1 MASPYHRNEFSS
13 KIDKAVKSVERILSN
28 ARNPLIASPDHDHTY
43 DDKFALSEFLSKVA
57 LASFF
62 NTFER
67 LGLDKTT
74 LGDLVKAVSNDKKSV
89 TLRFASS
96 EKCEFIKESTIEI
109 ISPEKVVEEHK
120 TDEQADGKRITIT
133 SSTIGKRLK
142 RKITS
147 TKIVN
152 SVKQFHWKMD
162 VEYSIYVYTG
172 TNSEMDG
179 DVSKVL
185 ISRNPSCEIIT
196 RGSKTAP
203 TPAAATNNPIDVSLT
218 WMLQCINAEA
228 LNVDFVIDRKE
239 SSCRTPRHNNETRD
253 AWTHFRAMHDWCT
266 DVNYYFIR
274 MEKLAA
280 SGNDLLEQPIV
291 KSIGLSAINGNEI
304 FVPVLPLFESIQDAS
319 TSPTPTSPV
328 LTAGDMDVFLAEQC
342 RTMSEQIE
350 IISSQFS
357 PPSEAMIVL
366 LNAHMKSIS
375 DLWNNGIL
383 HIENMLY
390 KQLFNAIG
398 KSVDSKDLSEFVR
411 SHNQRLFSDTYA
423 PEPFCYAIRRY
434 GQYPDGIISI
444 EDEANENALTFTRK
458 LENRETQD
466 PMYIPIN
473 SATSVELRGD
483 MYLHAWM
490 LQKFEN
496 KPSFSLSSRARQFSS
511 FLLII
516 GKLSG
521 PNTFEP
527 QHGIILQ
534 NKDEIII
541 PLLLDEMP
549 SPQEFKDAIASL
561 SPEQQQFA
569 RSFRNMKLS
578 SSVFGV
584 CVIQLKPQLE
594 ILLGLPD
601 KSLTKEI
608 RLTQDLLSLF
618 IDYQIPS
625 DLLSFDGPDE
635 LDFSEKVGVV
645 KGYAKDINDMI
656 KGTKDE
662 ELANAKLKAEMD
674 YAGTLAFGSQDV
686 DSCFMS
692 NEDQGVGDGG
702 FRGGGTIDHDYQTVS
717 SAGGT
722 MSCNGGGKMFGYA
735 AACRAIPSG
744 GGMGGA
750 ALSFSGASKRGAS
763 NLSPSS
769 MKYNNVPVLST
780 FNNSEG
786 KLPVV
791 SNMMDKLKLDNDL
804 TMVPKQLDTQFEK
817 FGNDEKYGGALR
829 STVIKT
835 GECWRKKSKPNII
848 SKPESTLLRSKE
860 HKEEKDKAIDLLD
873 ALSRSGSLP
882 IRCAELHVIV
892 ASTHCFDKSVINTVV
907 QDNIN
912 PIEKIERSS
921 LLVASVIHGVNV
933 GELLQDKTQLSRI
946 TEGSSYLLADD
957 DMSYDERC

>member
-1 MASPYHRNEFSS
+1 M
-13 KIDKAVKSVERILSN
+13 KTVEKILSN
-28 ARNPLIASPDHDHTY
+28 ARNPLVASPDHDHTY

-74 LGDLVKAVSNDKKSV
+74 LGHLVSAVSNEKSV

-96 EKCEFIKESTIEI
+96 EKCEFIREDTIEVV
-109 ISPEKVVEEHK
+109 SPQKLVEEHK
-120 TDEQADGKRITIT
+120 TFGVPHGD
-133 SSTIGKRLK
+133 STTA
-142 RKITS
+142 TS
-147 TKIVN
+147 TKIVTH
-152 SVKQFHWKMD
+152 VKQYHWKMD
-162 VEYSIYVYTG
+162 VEYSMYVYTG
-172 TNSEMDG
+172 TNSKADG
-179 DVSKVL
+179 DISKVL

-203 TPAAATNNPIDVSLT
+203 IPSSVMNKPIDVSLT
-218 WMLQCINAEA
+218 WMLQRVSAEA
-228 LNVDFVIDRKE
+228 LNVDFKIDREE
-239 SSCRTPRHNNETRD
+239 SSCRTPRHNDETHD
-253 AWTHFRAMHDWCT
+253 AWTHFRAIRNWCT
-266 DVNYYFIR
+266 YVNSYFIR
-274 MEKLAA
+274 MEKQVA
-280 SGNDLLEQPIV
+280 SGNGLLKEPAV
-291 KSIGLSAINGNEI
+291 GNVGLFAINGDEI
-304 FVPVLPLFESIQDAS
+304 FVPVLPLFESIQDTSASPTS
-319 TSPTPTSPV
+319 TSP
-328 LTAGDMDVFLAEQC
+328 LLKAGDVDVFLAEQC

-357 PPSEAMIVL
+357 PSSEALIVL

-375 DLWNNGIL
+375 DLWQNGII
-383 HIENMLY
+383 HIEDMLY
-390 KQLFNAIG
+390 KQLNDAIG
-398 KSVDSKDLSEFVR
+398 KFINSKDLNEFVR
-411 SHNQRLFSDTYA
+411 FHNQRLFLDSYA
-423 PEPFCYAIRRY
+423 PEPFCYAIRQQ
-434 GQYPDGIISI
+434 GHYPDGIISI
-444 EDEANENALTFTRK
+444 EDKANENALTFTRK
-458 LENRETQD
+458 LENKGTHN

-473 SATSVELRGD
+473 SATSVELKGD

-496 KPSFSLSSRARQFSS
+496 KPSFTLSSRARQFSS
-511 FLLII
+511 FLLLI

-521 PNTFEP
+521 PNSFEP

-534 NKDEIII
+534 NKDEILI

-645 KGYAKDINDMI
+645 KGYTKDINDMI

-662 ELANAKLKAEMD
+662 ELANAKLEADMHEQSQLRNRKAGMGCGLQSMGYERD
-674 YAGTLAFGSQDV
+674 IVFGSASSVQPMCMP
-686 DSCFMS
+686 DSFGDSGAAPSPFGTAS
-692 NEDQGVGDGG
+692 NE
-702 FRGGGTIDHDYQTVS
+702 
-717 SAGGT
+717 
-722 MSCNGGGKMFGYA
+722 
-735 AACRAIPSG
+735 
-744 GGMGGA
+744 
-750 ALSFSGASKRGAS
+750 ASKS
-763 NLSPSS
+763 SPSS
-769 MKYNNVPVLST
+769 ITCNNVPVLSVV
-780 FNNSEG
+780 NNLEG
-786 KLPVV
+786 KLPAV
-791 SNMMDKLKLDNDL
+791 SDMMNKLILDNDL

-835 GECWRKKSKPNII
+835 GECWTKKSKQNIL
-848 SKPESTLLRSKE
+848 SKPESTFLKLKE
-860 HKEEKDKAIDLLD
+860 HKEEKDKALDLLD

-882 IRCAELHVIV
+882 IKCAELHVVI
-892 ASTHCFDKSVINTVV
+892 ASTHCFDKSVVNTVV

-921 LLVASVIHGVNV
+921 LLVASVIHGVDV
-933 GELLQDKTQLSRI
+933 GELIRDKTQLSHI
-946 TEGSSYLLADD
+946 IETSPYLLADE
-957 DMSYDERC
+957 DML